1 MNNIV
6 KIILGV
12 NIAAAGAGIFFGLS
26 KSGKIGDLVTAKE
39 TAETAVQRASQSA
52 RDADKNAKDAAK
64 KEMAVK
70 DGEIIRLGTELQTA
84 KQRPSQQDLDTAVL
98 KTKADSSSQL
108 QTLQAERAALQG
120 AANQVPALEGKLAE
134 YAIHGT
140 PVEIK
145 ALLDELATMKQGT
158 APAPKKPKTFKPVS
172 AGEIAV
178 IRNYDQKFGFYTLTG
193 GSNVGIKVGDKYSIF
208 RNSQIVGKVVVKRVN
223 PTVSI
228 ASSDLAF
235 PKPPVPFKVGDKVM
249 KLN

>member
-1 MNNIV
+1 MSGMTVACIV
-6 KIILGV
+6 IMII
-12 NIAAAGAGIFFGLS
+12 IT
-26 KSGKIGDLVTAKE
+26 IGSVSFSFLQSQKLNDLEEAKAHAEFMAQRTSSNERRLNADLAKVIRDLVI
-39 TAETAVQRASQSA
+39 
-52 RDADKNAKDAAK
+52 
-64 KEMAVK
+64 K
-70 DGEIIRLGTELQTA
+70 DGEINNLKLQLQTA
-84 KQRPSQQDLDTAVL
+84 SQRPTQQDLHTAVL

>member
-39 TAETAVQRASQSA
+39 TAETAVQRANQSS

-84 KQRPSQQDLDTAVL
+84 KQRPSQQDLDAAVL
-98 KTKADSSSQL
+98 KSKADSSSQL
-108 QTLQAERAALQG
+108 QTLQAERVALQG

-158 APAPKKPKTFKPVS
+158 APAPKKPKIKPLTS
-172 AGEIAV
+172 GEIAV
-178 IRNYDQKFGFYTLTG
+178 INNYDQKYGFYTLNR
-193 GSNVGIKVGDKYSIF
+193 GSNIGIKVGDKFSIF
-208 RNSQIVGKVVVKRVN
+208 RNDNIVGKVVVKRVN
-223 PTVSI
+223 PTLSI
-228 ASSDLAF
+228 ASFDPAL
-235 PKPPVPFKVGDKVM
+235 PKPTVPFKVGDKVM